1 MRERFVNEFL
11 TKIEGKI
18 TDDDL
23 KIVYQQLTIFVG
35 EYEISPRNTEVVL
48 YEGYSS
54 WNAIRF
60 SLLPGRLKA

>member
-23 KIVYQQLTIFVG
+23 KIVYQQLLIFVG
-35 EYEISPRNTEVVL
+35 EYEISPRHT
-48 YEGYSS
+48 
-54 WNAIRF
+54 
-60 SLLPGRLKA
+60 